1 LVFVAYKL
9 GTRLSTG
16 INTALLVQAEL
27 PATVLISALFFREYL
42 TSRQLFGMA
51 IAIMGMVVVLWQP
64 DAHIFGSPGEWM
76 ILASTVVVVF
86 GNRCGKA
93 VLTVLEPVE
102 VLMIR
107 SFCTG
112 IIMIVASSFLAPSPV
127 LSSLS
132 SHIWLIIGAQTV
144 FILILSKIFWYSALR
159 RLRLVQ
165 AASFLPSPLSPIG
178 SPSTPLEASGNRS
191 HCPHNRFAWGG
202 MGFDLAK
209 LSPP

>member
-1 LVFVAYKL
+1 M
-9 GTRLSTG
+9 G
-16 INTALLVQAEL
+16 
-27 PATVLISALFFREYL
+27 
-42 TSRQLFGMA
+42 RQLFGMA

-165 AASFLPSPLSPIG
+165 AASFLPLSPFFAFIASALLLGERPTLFQIIG
-178 SPSTPLEASGNRS
+178 LLCIIAGLVLITTLYGERKSV
-191 HCPHNRFAWGG
+191 
-202 MGFDLAK
+202 
-209 LSPP
+209 